1 MRRAKLNAILVVML
15 LAGPVA
21 VFAQSSLDP
30 GQLPRS
36 TTFYLAWHG
45 TPSIDARKA
54 NSLLATWDDA
64 DFEPVRAAIIE
75 ALMSS
80 SADSRKAKAALT
92 RDELSQY
99 ASLLDNQIVF
109 GYIVNPNQVKSSE
122 AGHESQKNPWN
133 GMFLVYD
140 HTGKEAT
147 LARLLLQARM
157 NEKDPPKISAATI
170 AGISAIKIERKD
182 GATFWADDGK
192 YTLVASEPA
201 VFEKIS
207 AWTRQ
212 ATPETATLSQTAAYR
227 EAGDLLKGGL
237 MEFFFHFPNIIDR
250 NWDTSVMGFRLR
262 PLIPGLKLEAVHSLA
277 GRLALE
283 GVRTRFQG
291 AISGDTSTGSL
302 FDIWDQGGTSPS
314 SWQFITANTVSYQE
328 WRVNLLGIYAL
339 IKRALQST
347 VGAGQPSPMDFVET
361 EAATRLGMPLPEAI
375 GLFSGEF
382 ATLQSSS
389 TLDSAKQ
396 VYVVG
401 IRDKVATLKLLRAG
415 LAERVTGERSE
426 GDTTLL
432 RMSAGGTASQAGT
445 ASRKYYHLAVTPGV
459 IVASAR
465 DESVREILAS
475 AKTTHGENT
484 SVPPAWQKAREQF
497 PKTINGLSFFDFQR
511 IDWIAAKERW
521 IAESRKAPTSK
532 GTQPEAAR
540 DVFANA
546 LKDLNPRV
554 FPRHLHMTA
563 SASWK
568 DARGMHIDGWI
579 E

>member
-30 GQLPRS
+30 GQLPES

-64 DFEPVRAAIIE
+64 DFGSVRAAIIE

-80 SADSRKAKAALT
+80 SADSAKAKAALT
-92 RDELSQY
+92 REELSQY
-99 ASLLDNQIVF
+99 ASLLDNEIVF

-147 LARLLLQARM
+147 LARLLLQVRM
-157 NEKDPPKISAATI
+157 NEKDPAKISAATI
-170 AGISAIKIERKD
+170 AGISAIKTERKD

-207 AWTRQ
+207 AWTKH
-212 ATPETATLSQTAAYR
+212 ATPEAATLAQTAAYR
-227 EAGDLLKGGL
+227 EAGGLLKGG
-237 MEFFFHFPNIIDR
+237 
-250 NWDTSVMGFRLR
+250 
-262 PLIPGLKLEAVHSLA
+262 
-277 GRLALE
+277 
-283 GVRTRFQG
+283 
-291 AISGDTSTGSL
+291 
-302 FDIWDQGGTSPS
+302 
-314 SWQFITANTVSYQE
+314 
-328 WRVNLLGIYAL
+328 
-339 IKRALQST
+339 
-347 VGAGQPSPMDFVET
+347 PMDFLET
-361 EAATRLGMPLPEAI
+361 QAATRLGMPLPDAI

-401 IRDKVATLKLLRAG
+401 IREKVATLKLLRAG
-415 LAERVTGERSE
+415 LAERVTAERSE
-426 GDTTLL
+426 VDTTLL
-432 RMSAGGTASQAGT
+432 RM
-445 ASRKYYHLAVTPGV
+445 
-459 IVASAR
+459 
-465 DESVREILAS
+465 
-475 AKTTHGENT
+475 
-484 SVPPAWQKAREQF
+484 
-497 PKTINGLSFFDFQR
+497 
-511 IDWIAAKERW
+511 
-521 IAESRKAPTSK
+521 
-532 GTQPEAAR
+532 
-540 DVFANA
+540 
-546 LKDLNPRV
+546 
-554 FPRHLHMTA
+554 
-563 SASWK
+563 
-568 DARGMHIDGWI
+568 
-579 E
+579 

>member
-1 MRRAKLNAILVVML
+1 
-15 LAGPVA
+15 
-21 VFAQSSLDP
+21 
-30 GQLPRS
+30 
-36 TTFYLAWHG
+36 
-45 TPSIDARKA
+45 
-54 NSLLATWDDA
+54 
-64 DFEPVRAAIIE
+64 
-75 ALMSS
+75 MS
-80 SADSRKAKAALT
+80 
-92 RDELSQY
+92 
-99 ASLLDNQIVF
+99 
-109 GYIVNPNQVKSSE
+109 
-122 AGHESQKNPWN
+122 
-133 GMFLVYD
+133 
-140 HTGKEAT
+140 
-147 LARLLLQARM
+147 
-157 NEKDPPKISAATI
+157 EKDPPKISAATI

-207 AWTRQ
+207 AWTKQ
-212 ATPETATLSQTAAYR
+212 ATPEAATLSQTAAYR

-237 MEFFFHFPNIIDR
+237 MEFFFHFPNMIDR

-262 PLIPGLKLEAVHSLA
+262 PLIQSLKLEAVHSIA

-283 GVRTRFQG
+283 GARTRFQG
-291 AISGDTSTGSL
+291 AILGDTSTGSL
-302 FDIWDQGGTSPS
+302 FDIWDEGGTSPS

-339 IKRALQST
+339 VKRALQST
-347 VGAGQPSPMDFVET
+347 VGAGQPSPMDFVEK
-361 EAATRLGMPLPEAI
+361 EAATRLGMPLPDAI

-382 ATLQSSS
+382 ATLQPSS

-401 IRDKVATLKLLRAG
+401 IREKVATLKLLRAG
-415 LAERVTGERSE
+415 LAERVTGDRSA
-426 GDTTLL
+426 GDTTFL
-432 RMSAGGTASQAGT
+432 RMSAGGMASAAGT

-465 DESVREILAS
+465 DDSVREILAS
-475 AKTTHGENT
+475 AKTAHSENT
-484 SVPPAWQKAREQF
+484 LVPPEWQKAREQF

-511 IDWIAAKERW
+511 IDWTAAKERW
-521 IAESRKAPTSK
+521 IAESRKAPTAK

-540 DVFANA
+540 DAFANA

-568 DARGMHIDGWI
+568 DARGMHVDGWI